1 MDCLDVREQL
11 LDFQQGRLAP
21 DLVTGLR
28 RHLDGCGDCAHA
40 DLVERELTQVLERRT
55 PQYPA
60 PVALKRKLA
69 ANWPAPAPL
78 VPRSRGRSWLRLF
91 LPPAVVLATAALLLV
106 VPGVRELVAP
116 KGPGASVMVG
126 EAVNDHVRLLQS
138 QQPLEVE
145 SSGIHQVIPWFSGK
159 LDFAPGIRF
168 AGDAEFPLRGGAV
181 GYFVDRKAAA
191 LVYGRRLHS
200 ISLFVF
206 KADGLPWPSA
216 GLETAGRAE
225 VYRTAARGFNVLLWR
240 DGELGY
246 ALVSDVSAGDLMLL
260 ASKLAPPA

>member
-21 DLVTGLR
+21 DLATTLR
-28 RHLDGCGDCAHA
+28 RHLDGCADCAHA

-69 ANWPAPAPL
+69 ATWPTPAP
-78 VPRSRGRSWLRLF
+78 PRSRARSWLRLF
-91 LPPAVVLATAALLLV
+91 LPPALIATAALLLL
-106 VPGVRELVAP
+106 VPSVRELVAP
-116 KGPGASVMVG
+116 KGPDASVMVG
-126 EAVNDHVRLLQS
+126 EAVNDHVRMLQS
-138 QQPLEVE
+138 QRPLEVE
-145 SSGIHQVIPWFSGK
+145 SGGLHQVIPWFSGK
-159 LDFAPGIRF
+159 LDFAPGVRF

-181 GYFVDRKAAA
+181 GYFVDRKAAT
-191 LVYGRRLHS
+191 LVFGRRLHS

-206 KADGLPWPSA
+206 KADGLPWPGA
-216 GLETAGRAE
+216 GLEAAGRAE
-225 VYRTAARGFNVLLWR
+225 VYRTSARGFNVLLWR

>member
-1 MDCLDVREQL
+1 MDCHDVREQL

-21 DLVTGLR
+21 DLVTTLR
-28 RHLDGCGDCAHA
+28 RHLDGCADCAHA

-69 ANWPAPAPL
+69 ANWPTPAL
-78 VPRSRGRSWLRLF
+78 VVPRRRVRSWMRLF
-91 LPPAVVLATAALLLV
+91 LPPVVLATAALLFLV
-106 VPGVRELVAP
+106 PDMRGLVAP
-116 KGPGASVMVG
+116 KGPAASVMVG

-138 QQPLEVE
+138 ERPLEVE

-216 GLETAGRAE
+216 PLEPAGRAH

>member
-1 MDCLDVREQL
+1 MDCHDVRDQL

-28 RHLDGCGDCAHA
+28 RHLDGCADCAHA
-40 DLVERELTQVLERRT
+40 DLVERELTQALERRT

-69 ANWPAPAPL
+69 ASWPSPAEAP
-78 VPRSRGRSWLRLF
+78 PRTRGRPWLRLI
-91 LPPAVVLATAALLLV
+91 LPPALATAVLLLLV
-106 VPGVRELVAP
+106 PSVRELIAP
-116 KGPGASVMVG
+116 RSQAASVMIG
-126 EAVNDHVRLLQS
+126 EAVNDHVRMVQS
-138 QQPLEVE
+138 QRPLEVE
-145 SSGIHQVIPWFSGK
+145 SSDFHQVIPWFSGK

-191 LVYGRRLHS
+191 LVYGRRLHN

-206 KADGLPWPSA
+206 KADGLPWPTGTREPA
-216 GLETAGRAE
+216 GGAE
-225 VYRTAARGFNVLLWR
+225 VFRTSARGFNVLLWR
-240 DGELGY
+240 EGELGY
-246 ALVSDVSAGDLMLL
+246 ALVSDVNAGDLMLL
-260 ASKLAPPA
+260 ASKLSPPA

>member
-1 MDCLDVREQL
+1 LDCLDVREQL

-21 DLVTGLR
+21 DLVTSVR

-40 DLVERELTQVLERRT
+40 DQVERELTQVLERRT
-55 PQYPA
+55 PQHPA

-69 ANWPAPAPL
+69 ANWPTPAPV
-78 VPRSRGRSWLRLF
+78 VPRGRARSWPRLF
-91 LPPAVVLATAALLLV
+91 LPPVVLATAALLFLV
-106 VPGVRELVAP
+106 PDMRGLVAP
-116 KGPGASVMVG
+116 KGPAASVMIG

-138 QQPLEVE
+138 ERPLEVE
-145 SSGIHQVIPWFSGK
+145 SGGIHQVIPWFSGK

-216 GLETAGRAE
+216 PLEPAGRAH

>member
-1 MDCLDVREQL
+1 MDCHDVRDQL

-21 DLVTGLR
+21 DLVTGVR

-55 PQYPA
+55 PQYSA

-69 ANWPAPAPL
+69 ANWPAPAPAA
-78 VPRSRGRSWLRLF
+78 PRSRGRSWLRLS
-91 LPPAVVLATAALLLV
+91 LPAALAAAALLLV
-106 VPGVRELVAP
+106 VPSVRELVTP
-116 KGPGASVMVG
+116 KSEGAQIMVG
-126 EAVNDHVRLLQS
+126 EAVNDHVRMLQS
-138 QQPLEVE
+138 QRPLEVE
-145 SSGIHQVIPWFSGK
+145 SSGLHQVIPWFSGK

-168 AGDAEFPLRGGAV
+168 AGDEEFPLRGGAV

-206 KADGLPWPSA
+206 KADGLPWPTA
-216 GLETAGRAE
+216 RLEPAGRAE
-225 VYRTAARGFNVLLWR
+225 VYRTSARGFNVLLWR

-246 ALVSDVSAGDLMLL
+246 ALVSDVNAADLLLL
-260 ASKLAPPA
+260 ASKLSPAG